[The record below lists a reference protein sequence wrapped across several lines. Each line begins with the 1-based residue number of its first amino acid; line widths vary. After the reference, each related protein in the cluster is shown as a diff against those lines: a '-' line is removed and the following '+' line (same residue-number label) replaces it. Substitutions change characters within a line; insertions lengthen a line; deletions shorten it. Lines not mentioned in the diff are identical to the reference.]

1 MGVVALAFFD
11 PNTSRGPQ
19 RLPEFAIGKNANL
32 ALEPKRLEILIFFCF
47 CDPHYFQISR
57 GVSFIV
63 LFDQRSF
70 RVTYYKLSVNEP
82 FCPKTS
88 SKSDIMLSVDTRV
101 AKRSGSNY
109 IF

>member
-19 RLPEFAIGKNANL
+19 RLPEFTIGKNFSTGAQTVRNFN
-32 ALEPKRLEILIFFCF
+32 FFCF